1 LHNHEEFLKF
11 SPEALGMD
19 FLKLYFDSKLWIIVL
34 IIGLMLCFLGNQIF
48 LTSLF
53 IFGFLALAMPGYLIG
68 SQVYGMPGGI
78 LGLILCGLG
87 GGILFIALYQVG
99 LFGLGFFVG
108 GAIGLILSGEL
119 LLPVVLGIIMGIAF
133 VVFSGEFIIFG
144 TALIGSYLVCESLFA
159 LILPGWIVT
168 PGMSL
173 AFKLFFLIIGMLLQ
187 LGIQGRH

>member
-1 LHNHEEFLKF
+1 
-11 SPEALGMD
+11 MD
-19 FLKLYFDSKLWIIVL
+19 NFKLYFDTKLWILVL

-48 LTSLF
+48 LKSLF

-78 LGLILCGLG
+78 LSLILCGLG
-87 GGILFIALYQVG
+87 GGLLFIALYQVG
-99 LFGLGFFVG
+99 LFGLGFLVG

-119 LLPVVLGIIMGIAF
+119 LLPAVLGIIFGIAC

-144 TALIGSYLVCESLFA
+144 TALIGAYLVSESLFA

-168 PGMSL
+168 AGMSL
-173 AFKLFFLIIGMLLQ
+173 AFNLFFFIIGMLMQ

>member
-1 LHNHEEFLKF
+1 
-11 SPEALGMD
+11 MD
-19 FLKLYFDSKLWIIVL
+19 NFKLYFDTKLWIIVL

-48 LTSLF
+48 STSLF

-68 SQVYGMPGGI
+68 SQVSGMPGGI

-87 GGILFIALYQVG
+87 GGILFVALYQVG
-99 LFGLGFFVG
+99 LFGLGFLVG

-119 LLPVVLGIIMGIAF
+119 LLPAVLGIILGIAF

-144 TALIGSYLVCESLFA
+144 TALIGAYLVSESLFA

-173 AFKLFFLIIGMLLQ
+173 AFNLFFFIIGMLLQ

>member
-1 LHNHEEFLKF
+1 
-11 SPEALGMD
+11 MD
-19 FLKLYFDSKLWIIVL
+19 IFKLYFDTTLWIILL

-78 LGLILCGLG
+78 LGPILCGLG

-119 LLPVVLGIIMGIAF
+119 LLPVVLGIIMGITF

>member
-1 LHNHEEFLKF
+1 
-11 SPEALGMD
+11 MD
-19 FLKLYFDSKLWIIVL
+19 IFKLYFDTTLWIILL

-119 LLPVVLGIIMGIAF
+119 LLPVVLGIIMGITF

>member
-1 LHNHEEFLKF
+1 
-11 SPEALGMD
+11 
-19 FLKLYFDSKLWIIVL
+19 
-34 IIGLMLCFLGNQIF
+34 MLCFLGNQIF

-53 IFGFLALAMPGYLIG
+53 VFGFLALAMPGYLIG

-78 LGLILCGLG
+78 LGLILCGLS
-87 GGILFIALYQVG
+87 GGILFIAIYQVG

-108 GAIGLILSGEL
+108 GAFGLILSGEL

-187 LGIQGRH
+187 LGIQGRR

>member
-1 LHNHEEFLKF
+1 
-11 SPEALGMD
+11 MD
-19 FLKLYFDSKLWIIVL
+19 YFKLYFDTKLWIIVL
-34 IIGLMLCFLGNQIF
+34 IIGLLLCFLGNQIF

-68 SQVYGMPGGI
+68 SQVYGIPGGI

-87 GGILFIALYQVG
+87 GGLLFIALYQVG
-99 LFGLGFFVG
+99 LFGLGFLVG

-119 LLPVVLGIIMGIAF
+119 LLPAVLGIILGIAF

-144 TALIGSYLVCESLFA
+144 TALIGAYLVSESLFA

-173 AFKLFFLIIGMLLQ
+173 AFNLFFFIIGMLLQ

>member
-1 LHNHEEFLKF
+1 
-11 SPEALGMD
+11 MD
-19 FLKLYFDSKLWIIVL
+19 FFKLYFDTKLWIVVL

-53 IFGFLALAMPGYLIG
+53 IFGFLALAIPGYLIG
-68 SQVYGMPGGI
+68 SQVFGIPGGI

-87 GGILFIALYQVG
+87 GGILFIAMYQVG
-99 LFGLGFFVG
+99 LFGLGFLAG

-119 LLPVVLGIIMGIAF
+119 LLPAVLGIIMGIAF
-133 VVFSGEFIIFG
+133 VVFSGEFIILG
-144 TALIGSYLVCESLFA
+144 TALIGSYLVYESLFA

-173 AFKLFFLIIGMLLQ
+173 VFKLFFFIIGMLMQ

>member
-1 LHNHEEFLKF
+1 
-11 SPEALGMD
+11 MD
-19 FLKLYFDSKLWIIVL
+19 FLKVYFDTKLWIVVL

-48 LTSLF
+48 LASLF

>member
-1 LHNHEEFLKF
+1 
-11 SPEALGMD
+11 
-19 FLKLYFDSKLWIIVL
+19 
-34 IIGLMLCFLGNQIF
+34 
-48 LTSLF
+48 
-53 IFGFLALAMPGYLIG
+53 
-68 SQVYGMPGGI
+68 MPGGI

-87 GGILFIALYQVG
+87 GGILFIAIYQVG

>member
-1 LHNHEEFLKF
+1 
-11 SPEALGMD
+11 MD
-19 FLKLYFDSKLWIIVL
+19 YFKLYFDTKLWIIVL

-48 LTSLF
+48 LKSLF

-99 LFGLGFFVG
+99 LFGLGFLVG

-119 LLPVVLGIIMGIAF
+119 LLPAVLGIILGIAF

-144 TALIGSYLVCESLFA
+144 TALIGAYLVCESLFA

>member
-1 LHNHEEFLKF
+1 
-11 SPEALGMD
+11 MD
-19 FLKLYFDSKLWIIVL
+19 YFKLYFDTKLWIIVL

-48 LTSLF
+48 LKSLF

-99 LFGLGFFVG
+99 LFGLGFLVG

-119 LLPVVLGIIMGIAF
+119 LLPAVLGIILGIAF